1 MDRGKS
7 VYVAR
12 IVKQVFQFTKSLL
25 FNYECILCRESSD
38 KSLCQHCEDS
48 LSSESIVYKRRSII
62 INEQGVNIY
71 SFNHYHDHTRKLLSM
86 FKYKKNHLAGE
97 ALCCYFATA
106 FKRQNTLEDID
117 MILPVPSHR
126 LRYLVR
132 GFNQADI
139 LANSIA
145 HNSNSTLFLNT
156 ISKYKYTKA
165 QAQSDFTTRQN
176 QQMNTFRQRSPLKA
190 NHLLIVDDVITTG
203 ATIKAIISML
213 QADGN
218 NQINKISVLTLCR
231 V

>member
-1 MDRGKS
+1 
-7 VYVAR
+7 
-12 IVKQVFQFTKSLL
+12 
-25 FNYECILCRESSD
+25 
-38 KSLCQHCEDS
+38 
-48 LSSESIVYKRRSII
+48 
-62 INEQGVNIY
+62 
-71 SFNHYHDHTRKLLSM
+71 
-86 FKYKKNHLAGE
+86 
-97 ALCCYFATA
+97 
-106 FKRQNTLEDID
+106 
-117 MILPVPSHR
+117 
-126 LRYLVR
+126 
-132 GFNQADI
+132 
-139 LANSIA
+139 

-176 QQMNTFRQRSPLKA
+176 QPMNTFRQKSPLKA